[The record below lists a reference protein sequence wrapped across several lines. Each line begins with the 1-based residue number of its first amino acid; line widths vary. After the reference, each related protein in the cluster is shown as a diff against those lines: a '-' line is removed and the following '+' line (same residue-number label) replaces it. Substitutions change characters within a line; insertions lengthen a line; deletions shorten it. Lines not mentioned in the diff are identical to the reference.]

1 MSSER
6 IFRKLRL
13 FVASPGDVGPHRD
26 RVNQVA
32 TRLNRAGG
40 LADQL
45 QVMIEVVRWESH
57 VAPLMGRPQAVI
69 IEQVQAESWD
79 IFVGILWLRFGTP
92 TGARSHERSEDFA
105 SGTEEEFELAY
116 SLWKA
121 SERPRIL
128 FYRCMQPPENLAHID
143 AQQFGKVK
151 SFFDRFGPQ
160 GLTPGLY
167 YTFVT
172 WDEFE
177 KKLEQDLSSLLLANK
192 ALTEVSPA
200 APSRAIADLASI
212 YRSGQSYQVA
222 LLSVDIVS
230 HSQLVRK
237 YREKPDL
244 VQRLMTNFYEM
255 ASQIAAKHEGHIFS
269 WAGDG
274 GLLIFSGERYR
285 ERAIFSGLQLQS
297 DMAIFNIN
305 TQKNPF
311 AEPLAIRLAA
321 HEGPLVFCEPVGS
334 ISSAV
339 LNFVVH
345 LQQRATD
352 PGEFN
357 ITDNLIDNISPHISE
372 RFAFKLR
379 FDGVPVYGYSLVAA
393 DSQPSIGALERVE
406 DELCEKGRVLVS
418 LADSAANLDG
428 DGLESLSVAVENFYT
443 LLQGFCSSLKVV
455 DERWSTEFL
464 MVVHR
469 LGRAFASQ
477 EAQVWIRLR
486 QLFNN
491 LRAGGDAELVA
502 VIQATSSR
510 RSRPVLFLEKLC
522 RDVEKRLAE
531 RSSARVEGSKGDV
544 TGGDL
549 IERISKLLQADELD
563 RQMLWADILTNF
575 KDALVE
581 YLLSRP
587 LEREA
592 LTNEL
597 WRSADIVLHSETMY
611 FQRRRFERRLTALLS
626 EGSMI
631 DPRFAAVRSLLGTES
646 VASTDE
652 IILLMQQCGVR
663 PERSDIEIAW
673 RCLAIGHEDPATQ
686 RRAAEE
692 LDLQSIWQLVA
703 RPRIPIS
710 LLGAIG
716 RRLKE
721 REGVEFQK
729 VFFDASRSNIL
740 EEIGFAKDKQSIAQ
754 LTRIVLLLSEFEFMV
769 ESSYFE
775 RFDELLSRF
784 LETVR
789 GVGLRVEYFEKI
801 RRQIDSTRRER
812 GYPSGT
818 IPKNIRE
825 LPLGIQRRLAGEAVY
840 LTWFVRHPDSR
851 IALETLRHLTLGN
864 IERVLRMPEVNG
876 ELMREILSRPEFFA
890 RRSAVALA
898 LVHPK
903 CTVEFARIHIA
914 QLRSSTVDGVRILR
928 ALAGNQGANP
938 SVRALARGAAGGTS
952 RLIEG

>member
-32 TRLNRAGG
+32 TRLNRTGG
-40 LADQL
+40 VADQL

-79 IFVGILWLRFGTP
+79 IFVGILWLRFGSP
-92 TGARSHERSEDFA
+92 TGARSDERAEDFA

-121 SERPRIL
+121 TKKPRIL
-128 FYRCMQPPENLAHID
+128 FYRCLQPPEHLAHLD
-143 AQQFGKVK
+143 VQQFGKVK
-151 SFFDRFGPQ
+151 AFFDRFGPQ
-160 GLTPGLY
+160 GSTPGLY

-172 WDEFE
+172 WDDFE
-177 KKLEQDLSSLLLANK
+177 KKLEQDLSSILLSSKMLSEMA
-192 ALTEVSPA
+192 AAVPSEVSTNL
-200 APSRAIADLASI
+200 ADI
-212 YRSGQSYQVA
+212 YKPGQSYQVA
-222 LLSVDIVS
+222 FLSVDIVN
-230 HSQLVRK
+230 HSQFVRK
-237 YREKPDL
+237 HRGSPEA
-244 VQRLMTNFYEM
+244 VQSLMSSFYFM
-255 ASQIAAKHEGHIFS
+255 AGQIAAKHGGHVFS

-274 GLLIFSGERYR
+274 GLLIFSGDRYR

-297 DMAIFNIN
+297 EMTIFNID

-311 AEPLAIRLAA
+311 AEPLSIRLAA
-321 HEGPLVFCEPVGS
+321 HEGPLVYREPVGS

-357 ITDNLIDNISPHISE
+357 VTDSLIDNISPHIAS

-379 FDGVPVYGYSLVAA
+379 REGVPVYAYSLSTV
-393 DSQPSIGALERVE
+393 DSLPSISSLERVE
-406 DELCEKGRVLVS
+406 DELREKGRSLLR
-418 LADSAANLDG
+418 LADLAENLDG
-428 DGLESLSVAVENFYT
+428 EGLENFSVAVECFYS
-443 LLQGFCSSLKVV
+443 LLQGFCTSLKVV
-455 DERWSTEFL
+455 DERWSIEYL
-464 MVVHR
+464 AVVYR

-477 EAQVWIRLR
+477 EAQVWTRLR
-486 QLFNN
+486 QAFNN
-491 LRAGGDAELVA
+491 LGTGADAELVA
-502 VIQATSSR
+502 VIQTTSSR

-522 RDVEKRLAE
+522 REVEERL
-531 RSSARVEGSKGDV
+531 SGKNSAVVGSLEGDV
-544 TGGDL
+544 GEEDL
-549 IERISKLLQADELD
+549 VDRISRLLQADELD
-563 RQMLWADILTNF
+563 RQMLWTDILTNF
-575 KDALVE
+575 KDALFE
-581 YLLSRP
+581 YLLSDP
-587 LEREA
+587 LDREA
-592 LTNEL
+592 LADEL
-597 WRSADIVLHSETMY
+597 WRSADIVFHSEVMF
-611 FQRRRFERRLTALLS
+611 FQRRRFERRLTELLS

-631 DPRFAAVRSLLGTES
+631 DPRFAAVRFLLGVE
-646 VASTDE
+646 AIKSTDE
-652 IILLMQQCGVR
+652 IVLHMQQFGACPTRGDV
-663 PERSDIEIAW
+663 EIVW
-673 RCLAIGHEDPATQ
+673 KCLAISHGDAATQ

-703 RPRIPIS
+703 RPRIPVS
-710 LLGAIG
+710 VLAAIG

-721 REGVEFQK
+721 REGSELQK

-740 EEIGFAKDKQSIAQ
+740 EEIRCAKDKQAIAR

-769 ESSYFE
+769 ETAYFE

-784 LETVR
+784 LEAVR
-789 GVGLRVEYFEKI
+789 NVDLRVEYFEKI
-801 RRQIDSTRRER
+801 KRQIDSTRKQL

-851 IALETLRHLTLGN
+851 IALETLRHLSLGN
-864 IERVLRMPEVNG
+864 VERVLRMPEVNG
-876 ELMREILSRPEFFA
+876 DLMREILGRAEFFA
-890 RRSAVALA
+890 RRSAVLLA

-903 CTVEFARIHIA
+903 CTVEFARAHIA
-914 QLRSSTVDGVRILR
+914 QLRSGMGGGVKILR
-928 ALAGNQGANP
+928 ALAGNSGANP
-938 SVRALARGAAGGTS
+938 SVRALARKI
-952 RLIEG
+952 L